1 MPIRYKID
9 VLSELKKAGFSSY
22 KIRKEKLI
30 GESTIQKI
38 RKGEIVTAENLAIL
52 CKLLNM
58 QIGDI
63 IEYVPDSTENGVQN
77 EQNN

>member
-9 VLSELKKAGFSSY
+9 VLAELKKAGYSSY

-38 RKGEIVTAENLAIL
+38 RKGEIVTADNLAIL